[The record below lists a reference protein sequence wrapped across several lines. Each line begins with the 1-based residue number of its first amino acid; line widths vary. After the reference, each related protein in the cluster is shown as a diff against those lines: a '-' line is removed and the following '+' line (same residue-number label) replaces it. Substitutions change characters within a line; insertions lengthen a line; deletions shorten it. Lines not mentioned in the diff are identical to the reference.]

1 MFRQIERE
9 TGKWVHIVS
18 STILFGTGIGSAFC
32 LLMANRSKEV
42 PSIYFATCTV
52 VIADFLFTSPA
63 AVVQLLT
70 GLWLLRLTG
79 YSLSDSWVKWGLAL
93 YFFAGACW
101 LPVVWMQVE
110 MRDMARA
117 ALETEKP
124 LPERYWRRDKWWT
137 VLGSLAACQNRFVR
151 SHWRRNGD
159 LVLRLSARQ
168 SRQLQ
173 TAQDI

>member
-1 MFRQIERE
+1 MEYLLV
-9 TGKWVHIVS
+9 KWVHIVS
-18 STILFGTGIGSAFC
+18 STILFGAGIGSAFC
-32 LLMANRSKEV
+32 LFMANRSKEV
-42 PSIYFATCTV
+42 PSIYFATRTV

-124 LPERYWRRDKWWT
+124 LPERYWRRDRWWT
-137 VLGSLAACQNRFVR
+137 VLGSLAFPAIVIVFYLMV
-151 SHWRRNGD
+151 
-159 LVLRLSARQ
+159 AKP
-168 SRQLQ
+168 
-173 TAQDI
+173 

>member
-1 MFRQIERE
+1 MELSSIQASLWNISCSSGFILC
-9 TGKWVHIVS
+9 S
-18 STILFGTGIGSAFC
+18 STILFGAGIGSPFC
-32 LLMANRSKEV
+32 LFMAHRSKEV
-42 PSIYFATCTV
+42 PSIYFATRTV

-110 MRDMARA
+110 MN
-117 ALETEKP
+117 
-124 LPERYWRRDKWWT
+124 
-137 VLGSLAACQNRFVR
+137 GSGSA
-151 SHWRRNGD
+151 RNGKTP
-159 LVLRLSARQ
+159 A
-168 SRQLQ
+168 
-173 TAQDI
+173 

>member
-1 MFRQIERE
+1 MELSSIQASLWNISWSSGFILF
-9 TGKWVHIVS
+9 S
-18 STILFGTGIGSAFC
+18 STILFGAGIGSAFC
-32 LLMANRSKEV
+32 LFMANRSKEV
-42 PSIYFATCTV
+42 PSIYFATRTV

-124 LPERYWRRDKWWT
+124 LPERYWRRDRWWT
-137 VLGSLAACQNRFVR
+137 VLGSLAFPAIVIVFYLMV
-151 SHWRRNGD
+151 
-159 LVLRLSARQ
+159 AKP
-168 SRQLQ
+168 
-173 TAQDI
+173 